1 MIKEVVPTF
10 CVLVALL
17 KLTCLSFLLFVDAKA
32 MQLFGAGE
40 VGPVFLSE
48 VECIGTEVTLTAC
61 PKVGIGNHSCSLENT
76 AAGVACGKIS
86 ENNYNLVIS
95 NASICSVYFT
105 DVSRCKDESGTPLL
119 KFKSDERYV
128 YTVQSIVIYSTN
140 IIHVPGLGFVKHT
153 LAV

>member
-10 CVLVALL
+10 CVLVLSQ
-17 KLTCLSFLLFVDAKA
+17 LTCLSCLFVDARA

-48 VECIGTEVTLTAC
+48 VECIGTEGTLTAC
-61 PKVGIGNHSCSLENT
+61 PKVGIGNHSCSIENT

-95 NASICSVYFT
+95 NANICSVYFT

-119 KFKSDERYV
+119 KFKSVIDDERYV
-128 YTVQSIVIYSTN
+128 YTVQSIGIYSTN
-140 IIHVPGLGFVKHT
+140 IIM
-153 LAV
+153 